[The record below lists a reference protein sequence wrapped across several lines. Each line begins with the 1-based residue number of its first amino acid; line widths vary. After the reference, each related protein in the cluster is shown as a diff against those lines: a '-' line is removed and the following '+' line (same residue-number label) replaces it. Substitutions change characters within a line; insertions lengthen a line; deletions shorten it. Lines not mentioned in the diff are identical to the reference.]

1 MAQLDVYPNPDPV
14 SGRAMPYVVEI
25 QSDLLRDLATAMVIP
40 LGRPERMGGLP
51 ILRLNPRVE
60 VEGQLLLALPQ
71 DMAAVPRRLLKKPV
85 AHLANQRDAL
95 LSAIDMLFTGF

>member
-14 SGRAMPYVVEI
+14 SGRDLPYVVEI
-25 QSDLLRDLATAMVIP
+25 QSDLFSDLNSAMVIP
-40 LGRPERMGGLP
+40 LGLPERMGGMP
-51 ILRLNPRVE
+51 ILRLNPCLQ
-60 VEGQLLLALPQ
+60 VEGQRLIALPQ